1 MAGSLHSGKARS
13 FRHLKCQIAPPR
25 RERQIR
31 KTQPSYTPFD
41 GLSHTTARP
50 MGLSILLEQDDID
63 PAAG

>member
-1 MAGSLHSGKARS
+1 MAGSLQFGQGPVLLSSQG
-13 FRHLKCQIAPPR
+13 LIAPPR

-31 KTQPSYTPFD
+31 KTQPSHTPFD